1 MSHIMPIQPPPARP
15 RGNTGPTRVAS
26 LRSVYFSIVGLLL
39 VLMLALVG
47 GIIWYNS
54 KKTNEL
60 MIAAAERL
68 IVETDEK
75 ILDRLKLLY
84 EPVYATIRL
93 GSEVPELTS
102 PSIKD
107 NPNAKAIFLRGLRTY
122 PQIRSLYVGFDNG
135 EFFMIT
141 RITGEAGKT
150 LRARLGVP
158 QDAVFANQ
166 IISVDADGHLKA
178 RWILLAD
185 DGRIIEQRDTVLD
198 FDPRL
203 RPWYKAAKRS
213 EAVELSEPYVFAS
226 SNSPGVTLSRSFT
239 ETVAGAIGADLSMI
253 DLAQYLREQN
263 ITQTSIS
270 FIFTTTDDIIVSP
283 DTTMTDTA
291 ASENQITAAP
301 AKITETQN
309 PVMKSLVDA
318 YKKNSKLGSEIY
330 DVAGRTYIG
339 HVSSIPP
346 RYGPNELLAIMVPL
360 DEILSPV
367 IELRNQTLFYS
378 LAFLVFAL
386 PLYITIVVHL
396 IDRRLGKQTHRF
408 QRDDEY

>member
-1 MSHIMPIQPPPARP
+1 MPIQPRNTRP
-15 RGNTGPTRVAS
+15 RGNTGLTQAAS
-26 LRSVYFSIVGLLL
+26 LRNIYFSIIGLLPVL
-39 VLMLALVG
+39 VLALVG

-60 MIAAAERL
+60 VIAAAERL
-68 IVETDEK
+68 IVEIDEK

-84 EPVYATIRL
+84 EPIYATVRL
-93 GSEVPELTS
+93 GSEVPDLTS

-107 NPNAKAIFLRGLRTY
+107 DPNTKAIFLRGLRTY

-141 RITGEAGKT
+141 RITGDAGKP
-150 LRARLGVP
+150 LRARLSAP
-158 QDAVFANQ
+158 QDAEFANQ
-166 IISVDADGHLKA
+166 IISADADGKLKE
-178 RWILLAD
+178 RWISLAD
-185 DGRIIEQRDTVLD
+185 DGRVVGQRDTVPN

-213 EAVELSEPYVFAS
+213 ESVERSEPYVFAS

-239 ETVAGAIGADLSMI
+239 ETVAGVIGADLSMI
-253 DLAQYLREQN
+253 DLAQYLREQS
-263 ITQTSIS
+263 ITETSIS
-270 FIFTTTDDIIVSP
+270 FIFTTTGDIVVAPGI
-283 DTTMTDTA
+283 TIADTA
-291 ASENQITAAP
+291 ASESQITAAP
-301 AKITETQN
+301 AKITDTQD
-309 PVMKSLVDA
+309 PVMKSLADA
-318 YKKNSKLGSEIY
+318 YKKNSKLGSGIY

-339 HVSSIPP
+339 HISSIPP
-346 RYGPNELLAIMVPL
+346 RYGSNELLAIMVPL

-396 IDRRLGKQTHRF
+396 IDRRLERHTHWFR
-408 QRDDEY
+408 RDDEY